1 MNRPRKRFV
10 VVSFAT
16 TAAALRWE
24 QAAKAAGFPGRLI
37 PVPREITAG
46 CGLAWRDEPEN
57 EKNLR
62 DLLAQVGIEAEGLHI
77 LTL

>member
-1 MNRPRKRFV
+1 MNRPRKRCV

-24 QAAKAAGFPGRLI
+24 QEAKAAGLPGRLI

-46 CGLAWRDEPEN
+46 CGLAWRDAPEN
-57 EKNLR
+57 EKSLR
-62 DLLAQVGIEAEGLHI
+62 DLLAQTGIEAQGLHI